1 MGVGEEVGVGVGE
14 EVGVG
19 VGEVTMSCTAYA
31 TEVPIIP
38 LSVRGNTVTLK
49 RPPYKTS
56 NITGD
61 KSSLVSLVTTFK
73 LPAAYCNITEYPN
86 TTELSKLHDTTELS
100 KLHETSKLL
109 SCTW

>member
-1 MGVGEEVGVGVGE
+1 MEVGEGEGMEVGPGVGA
-14 EVGVG
+14 
-19 VGEVTMSCTAYA
+19 VTMSCTAYA
-31 TEVPIIP
+31 TEVPITP

-49 RPPYKTS
+49 RPPYKPS

-73 LPAAYCNITEYPN
+73 LPAYCNITEYPN
-86 TTELSKLHDTTELS
+86 TTELL

>member
-1 MGVGEEVGVGVGE
+1 MGEEVEVGE
-14 EVGVG
+14 GVEVG

-31 TEVPIIP
+31 TEVPITP

-49 RPPYKTS
+49 RTPYKLS

-61 KSSLVSLVTTFK
+61 QSSLVSLVTTFK
-73 LPAAYCNITEYPN
+73 LPEYCNITEYPN
-86 TTELSKLHDTTELS
+86 TTELS